1 MRLINDKKPDN
12 KLKVLLEKGNKI
24 EIGDMMWFK
33 GKNKYHS
40 GKIEG
45 EDLPENVKDMVNLPL
60 LLLGTVLGLFANL
73 TVNYLINFL
82 QLS

>member
-33 GKNKYHS
+33 GKINIIAERLK
-40 GKIEG
+40 GKI
-45 EDLPENVKDMVNLPL
+45 
-60 LLLGTVLGLFANL
+60 
-73 TVNYLINFL
+73 YLKM
-82 QLS
+82 